1 MIANVKETI
10 NLLDQLR
17 ESDRKLT
24 EALLEIA
31 HPNKIDAFENPYDVN
46 MVAECSQEPGTTDI
60 GELRRRLYVAERHGF
75 VKLAAMWRRQIEK
88 ALGGNFRPP
97 GRKRIMKIAFEP
109 MLRQLQRKLTRN
121 IAAGRFEMTK
131 PLEAVKRGREFGAG
145 KRLIENR
152 ALSNFRNLSR

>member
-1 MIANVKETI
+1 MSAIGKDLPCQLAYEPLQPDCRASRVVQANSSQGQPGCVFEPRQPVGRFAGGPCQHADLIAQRAEEFTAPGRIRTVKK
-10 NLLDQLR
+10 
-17 ESDRKLT
+17 KLS
-24 EALLEIA
+24 
-31 HPNKIDAFENPYDVN
+31 V
-46 MVAECSQEPGTTDI
+46 
-60 GELRRRLYVAERHGF
+60 GE
-75 VKLAAMWRRQIEK
+75 QIEK

-97 GRKRIMKIAFEP
+97 GRKRVMKIAFEP

-152 ALSNFRNLSR
+152 TLSDF